1 MMRCDICCI
10 VKVFVNIVIIMSLFL
25 LYDEIITEEL

>member
-1 MMRCDICCI
+1 MMRCDICCM
-10 VKVFVNIVIIMSLFL
+10 KKFFVNIVIVMSLFL

>member
-1 MMRCDICCI
+1 MMRCDICCM
-10 VKVFVNIVIIMSLFL
+10 KVFVNIVIVMSLFL